1 MASIPLPALD
11 VKSAAIDPTQ
21 VYKNALAI
29 RGMNQQN
36 QMGNIDL
43 QNAQQDQKD
52 RQTISKLLQQ
62 NSGNLEKVIP
72 AAAAAG
78 VNYKTLA
85 TLQSTNVDLQTKI
98 SQKTD
103 IDLKNFAAVHE
114 NAASLI
120 QPVLDAVTPQ
130 DKDAAYQAGLKKIYA
145 NPQMYGVNDPAQ
157 IPAVRPPDDTL
168 KTQLAFNVG
177 QKEMSAQQMKQREV
191 AAQELAANNR
201 GGPDMAVF
209 NSLVNGPQG
218 AGAPAGQAPNPTVAV
233 QPQVPPANALAA
245 GPQPQAQSV
254 PINPPATGAAPQG
267 VPINPPATGDSQ
279 PPQVP
284 INPPA
289 NGTPTPVTPQAQGS
303 QPVAAAPPVQAIV
316 PSQGAPSVPVQP
328 ANATAQQRLSP
339 EAALARIQEIKN
351 SVGKNG
357 PLAPDQID
365 NLNKT
370 LADRYQ
376 VLNPGKTLPPQ
387 YTLPANAKAQDYT
400 TVDKALEQVEKAQGV
415 KAQQDTANATRAQ
428 AAATSQ
434 AAAAERSDKL
444 GREPVIGQDKA
455 GNTVLVSAADAKTMG
470 LTGQMKADTDL
481 VNKAQAGRDWLKLA
495 TNQAP
500 ADATPDKMG
509 IMQLVNKMDAEG
521 KLGAVT
527 SRWEDFMAGKVGV
540 GDPEF
545 SALRAKMGLST
556 TKLMQAHVGSRGG
569 AFMLEHFEDLANAGK
584 MDAPTLKS
592 ALSSEIDYVK
602 DVAKLPQSSSGAAS
616 PAANKSPAPQTHY
629 FSIGAWQQAHPKG
642 DPLVAQRAA
651 KAQGFTVG
659 P

>member
-1 MASIPLPALD
+1 MSSIPL
-11 VKSAAIDPTQ
+11 AANNLRIPTIDPSEGI
-21 VYKNALAI
+21 KNALAI

-36 QMGNIDL
+36 QMGNIEL

-52 RQTISKLLQQ
+52 RQTISKLFQQ
-62 NSGNLEKVIP
+62 NNGDMGKTIQG
-72 AAAAAG
+72 AAAAG
-78 VNYKTLA
+78 VQPKTLMG
-85 TLQSTNVDLQTKI
+85 LQSTNLELQTKL

-103 IDLKNFAAVHE
+103 TDLKNFAAAHD
-114 NAASLI
+114 NAAGLT
-120 QPVLDAVTPQ
+120 QAVLDAPTPEA
-130 DKDAAYQAGLKKIYA
+130 KDAAYQAGLKKIYA
-145 NPQMYGVNDPAQ
+145 NPQMYGITDPSQ

-168 KTQLAFNVG
+168 KTQLALNMG
-177 QKEMSAQQMKQREV
+177 QKEQAAQTMKQREV

-218 AGAPAGQAPNPTVAV
+218 AGPPAGQAPNPAVAAP
-233 QPQVPPANALAA
+233 PQVPPANALAA
-245 GPQPQAQSV
+245 GPQPQAPAV
-254 PINPPATGAAPQG
+254 PINPPATSAAPQG
-267 VPINPPATGDSQ
+267 VPVNPPATGDNQ

-289 NGTPTPVTPQAQGS
+289 NGTQVPPQAQGS
-303 QPVAAAPPVQAIV
+303 QPVAAAPPGPTIV
-316 PSQGAPSVPVQP
+316 PPQGAPSVPVQP

-339 EAALARIQEIKN
+339 EAALARVQEIKN

-376 VLNPGKTLPPQ
+376 VLNPGKPLPAQ
-387 YTLPANAKAQDYT
+387 YTLPANAKAQDYA

-602 DVAKLPQSSSGAAS
+602 DVAKLPQSSSGAS
-616 PAANKSPAPQTHY
+616 PAANKAPAPQTHS

-651 KAQGFTVG
+651 KAQGFTVV